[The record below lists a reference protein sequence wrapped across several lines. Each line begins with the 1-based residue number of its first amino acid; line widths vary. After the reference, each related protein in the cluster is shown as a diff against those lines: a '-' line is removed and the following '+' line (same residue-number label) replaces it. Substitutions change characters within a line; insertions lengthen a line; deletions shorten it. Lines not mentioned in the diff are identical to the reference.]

1 MKVFQRV
8 SSQPKVKRAA
18 LPEQHDLGKSVCLHP
33 HLLQRS
39 SPSGEVIKTDIHIA
53 WQASQPS
60 APLAFLL
67 CQCPPG
73 HRKVCGEWET
83 MEGVRVGTEEIPFIA
98 GVLHL
103 NCKLSFGRKADSQ
116 TVCGQTDAA
125 WEMECVTWQQRHTQ
139 ARTCVN
145 THACACTHAQRTPCP
160 FFLPR
165 RERTPPIVAPCYHT
179 WFGGQLCLRP
189 PEWRQLRAG
198 IRLHSP
204 E

>member
-1 MKVFQRV
+1 MAGL
-8 SSQPKVKRAA
+8 PA
-18 LPEQHDLGKSVCLHP
+18 L
-33 HLLQRS
+33 S
-39 SPSGEVIKTDIHIA
+39 SPSLSA
-53 WQASQPS
+53 LRMPS
-60 APLAFLL
+60 RA
-67 CQCPPG
+67 QES
-73 HRKVCGEWET
+73 VW
-83 MEGVRVGTEEIPFIA
+83 GVGDNGGSRGGDRGNTIYSRSPSS
-98 GVLHL
+98 
-103 NCKLSFGRKADSQ
+103 KLQ
-116 TVCGQTDAA
+116 TVLWKKSRQPDSVRPDGCCLGDGMRNVATK
-125 WEMECVTWQQRHTQ
+125 THTQ